1 MFMNNGVCLW
11 KRIRKLKEKIFKMI
25 YKVISYTIICIL
37 MAIAAFLIFYVIS
50 GKIAQKQGKKPLFG
64 LYTIISPSMTGT
76 LNVYDVAF
84 TMRVDTDKLKEGDII
99 TFYSTNSF
107 FGGTPITHRIIEIVD
122 VPDSGKM
129 FRVKGDANPK
139 ADEEKVIPSNVVGKV
154 LFKIPQLGRVQ
165 FFLASKGGWIVAIMI
180 PALVI
185 ISYDIYKIF
194 RLVLLKSKLLSME
207 NEHGNI

>member
-1 MFMNNGVCLW
+1 MEEDKSIKI
-11 KRIRKLKEKIFKMI
+11 KRIFKMT
-25 YKVISYTIICIL
+25 YKIISYTIIAIL
-37 MAIAAFLIFYVIS
+37 MCIASFLIFYVIS
-50 GKIAQKQGKKPLFG
+50 GKIAKKQGKQPLFG

-84 TMRVDTDKLKEGDII
+84 TMRQDTDDLKVGDII

-107 FGGTPITHRIIEIVD
+107 FGGTPITHRIIEVID
-122 VPDSGKM
+122 VPNSEKM

-139 ADEEKVIPSNVVGKV
+139 ADDEKVMASNVVGKV

-165 FFLASKGGWIVAIMI
+165 FFLASKGGWIIAIMI

-194 RLVLLKSKLLSME
+194 RLLLLKSKLLSIE

>member
-1 MFMNNGVCLW
+1 MEEDKKI
-11 KRIRKLKEKIFKMI
+11 KRKKVFKMI
-25 YKVISYTIICIL
+25 YKIISYTIICIL

-84 TMRVDTDKLKEGDII
+84 TMRVDTDKLKESDII

-107 FGGTPITHRIIEIVD
+107 FGGTPITHRIIEVVN
-122 VPDSGKM
+122 VPNSGKM

-154 LFKIPQLGRVQ
+154 MFKIPQLGRVQ
-165 FFLASKGGWIVAIMI
+165 FFLASKGGWIIAIMI
-180 PALVI
+180 PTLVI

-194 RLVLLKSKLLSME
+194 RLILLKSKLLSME

>member
-1 MFMNNGVCLW
+1 MEEDKKI
-11 KRIRKLKEKIFKMI
+11 KRKKLFKMI
-25 YKVISYTIICIL
+25 YKIISYTIICIL
-37 MAIAAFLIFYVIS
+37 MVIAAFLIFYVIS

-84 TMRVDTDKLKEGDII
+84 TMRVDTDKLKESDII

-107 FGGTPITHRIIEIVD
+107 FGGTPITHRIIEVVN
-122 VPDSGKM
+122 VPNSGKM

-154 LFKIPQLGRVQ
+154 MFKIPQLGRVQ
-165 FFLASKGGWIVAIMI
+165 FFLASKGGWIIAIMI

-194 RLVLLKSKLLSME
+194 RLILLKSKLLSME

>member
-1 MFMNNGVCLW
+1 MEEDKKI
-11 KRIRKLKEKIFKMI
+11 KRKKIFKMI

-154 LFKIPQLGRVQ
+154 MFKIPQLGRVQ
-165 FFLASKGGWIVAIMI
+165 FFLASKGGWIIAIMI

>member
-1 MFMNNGVCLW
+1 MEEDKKI
-11 KRIRKLKEKIFKMI
+11 KRKKVFKMI
-25 YKVISYTIICIL
+25 YKIISYTIICIL

-107 FGGTPITHRIIEIVD
+107 FGGTPITHRIIEVVN
-122 VPDSGKM
+122 VPNSGKM

-154 LFKIPQLGRVQ
+154 MFKIPQLGRVQ
-165 FFLASKGGWIVAIMI
+165 FFLASKGGWIIAIMI
-180 PALVI
+180 PVLVI

-194 RLVLLKSKLLSME
+194 RLFLLKSKLLSME

>member
-1 MFMNNGVCLW
+1 MKSKNKKGTLYL
-11 KRIRKLKEKIFKMI
+11 ITKI
-25 YKVISYTIICIL
+25 ISWCVMAVLCIIGALLITY
-37 MAIAAFLIFYVIS
+37 IAVN
-50 GKIAQKQGKKPLFG
+50 KIALAKGQKQPLG

-107 FGGTPITHRIIEIVD
+107 FGGTPITHRIIEIVNL
-122 VPDSGKM
+122 PESGKM

-165 FFLASKGGWIVAIMI
+165 FFLASKGGWIIAIMI

>member
-1 MFMNNGVCLW
+1 MEEDKKI
-11 KRIRKLKEKIFKMI
+11 KRKKVFKMI
-25 YKVISYTIICIL
+25 YKIISYTIICIL
-37 MAIAAFLIFYVIS
+37 MTIAAFLIFYVIS

-64 LYTIISPSMTGT
+64 LYTIISPSITGT

-107 FGGTPITHRIIEIVD
+107 FGGTPITHRIIEVVN
-122 VPDSGKM
+122 VPNSGKM

-154 LFKIPQLGRVQ
+154 MFKIPQLGRVQ
-165 FFLASKGGWIVAIMI
+165 FFLASKGGWIIAIMI

-194 RLVLLKSKLLSME
+194 RLFLLKSRLLSME

>member
-1 MFMNNGVCLW
+1 MEEDKKI
-11 KRIRKLKEKIFKMI
+11 KRKKIFKMI

-84 TMRVDTDKLKEGDII
+84 TMRVDTNKLKEGDII

>member
-1 MFMNNGVCLW
+1 MEEDKKI
-11 KRIRKLKEKIFKMI
+11 KRKKVFKMI
-25 YKVISYTIICIL
+25 YKIISYTIICIL

-107 FGGTPITHRIIEIVD
+107 FGGTPITHRIIEVVN
-122 VPDSGKM
+122 VPNSGKM

-154 LFKIPQLGRVQ
+154 MFKIPQLGRVQ
-165 FFLASKGGWIVAIMI
+165 FFLASKGGWIIAIMI

-194 RLVLLKSKLLSME
+194 RLFLLKSRLLSME

>member
-1 MFMNNGVCLW
+1 MEEDKKI
-11 KRIRKLKEKIFKMI
+11 KRKKVFKMI
-25 YKVISYTIICIL
+25 YKIISYTIICIL

-84 TMRVDTDKLKEGDII
+84 TMRIDTDKLKEGDII

-107 FGGTPITHRIIEIVD
+107 FGGTPITDRIIEVVN
-122 VPDSGKM
+122 VPNSGKM
-129 FRVKGDANPK
+129 FSVKGDANPK

-154 LFKIPQLGRVQ
+154 MFKIPQLGRVQ
-165 FFLASKGGWIVAIMI
+165 FFLASKGGWIIAIMI

-194 RLVLLKSKLLSME
+194 RLFLLKSKLLSME

>member
-1 MFMNNGVCLW
+1 MEEDKKI
-11 KRIRKLKEKIFKMI
+11 KRKKVFKMI
-25 YKVISYTIICIL
+25 YKIISYTIICIL

-84 TMRVDTDKLKEGDII
+84 TMRIDTDKLKEGDII

-107 FGGTPITHRIIEIVD
+107 FGGTPITHRIIEVVN
-122 VPDSGKM
+122 VPNSGKI

-154 LFKIPQLGRVQ
+154 MFKIPQLGRVQ
-165 FFLASKGGWIVAIMI
+165 FFLASKGGWIIAIMI

-194 RLVLLKSKLLSME
+194 RLFLLKSKLLSME

>member
-1 MFMNNGVCLW
+1 MEEDKKI
-11 KRIRKLKEKIFKMI
+11 KRKKIFKMI

-107 FGGTPITHRIIEIVD
+107 FGGTPITHRIIEFVN
-122 VPDSGKM
+122 VPESGKM

-165 FFLASKGGWIVAIMI
+165 FFLASKGGWIIAIMI

>member
-1 MFMNNGVCLW
+1 MEEDKKI
-11 KRIRKLKEKIFKMI
+11 KRKKLFKMI
-25 YKVISYTIICIL
+25 YKIISYTIICIL
-37 MAIAAFLIFYVIS
+37 MVIAAFLIFYVIS

-107 FGGTPITHRIIEIVD
+107 FGGTPITHRIIEVVN
-122 VPDSGKM
+122 VPNSGKM

-154 LFKIPQLGRVQ
+154 MFKIPQLGRVQ
-165 FFLASKGGWIVAIMI
+165 FFLASKGGWIIAIMI

-194 RLVLLKSKLLSME
+194 RLFLLKSKLLSME

>member
-1 MFMNNGVCLW
+1 MEEDKKI
-11 KRIRKLKEKIFKMI
+11 KRKKLFKMI
-25 YKVISYTIICIL
+25 YKIISYTIICIL
-37 MAIAAFLIFYVIS
+37 MVIAAFLIFYVIS

-107 FGGTPITHRIIEIVD
+107 FGGTPITHRIIEVVN
-122 VPDSGKM
+122 VPNSGKM

-154 LFKIPQLGRVQ
+154 MFKIPQLGRVQ
-165 FFLASKGGWIVAIMI
+165 FFLASKGGWIIAIMI

-194 RLVLLKSKLLSME
+194 RLILLKSKLLSME

>member
-1 MFMNNGVCLW
+1 MEEDKKI
-11 KRIRKLKEKIFKMI
+11 KRKKVFKMI
-25 YKVISYTIICIL
+25 YKIISYTIICIL

-84 TMRVDTDKLKEGDII
+84 TMRVDTDKLKESDII

-107 FGGTPITHRIIEIVD
+107 FGGTPITHRIIEVVN
-122 VPDSGKM
+122 VPNSGKM

-154 LFKIPQLGRVQ
+154 MFKIPQLGRVQ
-165 FFLASKGGWIVAIMI
+165 FFLASKGGWIIAIMI

-194 RLVLLKSKLLSME
+194 RLFLLKSKLLSME

>member
-1 MFMNNGVCLW
+1 MEEDKSIKIK
-11 KRIRKLKEKIFKMI
+11 KRFKMV

-37 MAIAAFLIFYVIS
+37 MLIASFLIFYVIS

-107 FGGTPITHRIIEIVD
+107 FGGTPITHRIVEIVD
-122 VPDSGKM
+122 VPGSGKM

-165 FFLASKGGWIVAIMI
+165 FFLASKGGWIIAIMI

-194 RLVLLKSKLLSME
+194 RLVLLKSKLLSIE

>member
-1 MFMNNGVCLW
+1 MEEDKKI
-11 KRIRKLKEKIFKMI
+11 KRKKIFKMI

-139 ADEEKVIPSNVVGKV
+139 ADEEKVMPSNVVGKV

>member
-1 MFMNNGVCLW
+1 MEEDKSIKI
-11 KRIRKLKEKIFKMI
+11 KRIFKMT
-25 YKVISYTIICIL
+25 YKIISYTIIAIL
-37 MAIAAFLIFYVIS
+37 MCIASFLIFYVIS
-50 GKIAQKQGKKPLFG
+50 GKIAKKQGKQPLFG

-84 TMRVDTDKLKEGDII
+84 TMRQNTDDLKVGDII

-107 FGGTPITHRIIEIVD
+107 FGGTPITHRIIEVID
-122 VPDSGKM
+122 VPNSEKM

-139 ADEEKVIPSNVVGKV
+139 ADDEKVMASNVVGKV
-154 LFKIPQLGRVQ
+154 LFKIPQLGRIQ
-165 FFLASKGGWIVAIMI
+165 FFLASKGGWIIAIMI

-194 RLVLLKSKLLSME
+194 RLLLLKSKLLSIE

>member
-1 MFMNNGVCLW
+1 MEEDKKI
-11 KRIRKLKEKIFKMI
+11 KRKKVFKMI
-25 YKVISYTIICIL
+25 YKIISYTIICIL
-37 MAIAAFLIFYVIS
+37 MTIAAFLIFYVIS

-107 FGGTPITHRIIEIVD
+107 FGGTPITHRIIEVVN
-122 VPDSGKM
+122 VPNSGKM

-154 LFKIPQLGRVQ
+154 MFKIPQLGRVQ
-165 FFLASKGGWIVAIMI
+165 FFLASKGGWIIAIMI

-194 RLVLLKSKLLSME
+194 RLILLKSKLLSME

>member
-1 MFMNNGVCLW
+1 MEEDKKI
-11 KRIRKLKEKIFKMI
+11 KRKKVFKMI
-25 YKVISYTIICIL
+25 YIIISYTIICIL

-107 FGGTPITHRIIEIVD
+107 FGGTPITHRIIEVVN
-122 VPDSGKM
+122 VPNSGKM

-154 LFKIPQLGRVQ
+154 MFKIPQLGRVQ
-165 FFLASKGGWIVAIMI
+165 FFLASKGGWIIAIMI

-194 RLVLLKSKLLSME
+194 RLFLLKSKLLSME

>member
-1 MFMNNGVCLW
+1 MEEDKKI
-11 KRIRKLKEKIFKMI
+11 KRKKVFKMI
-25 YKVISYTIICIL
+25 YKIISYTIICIL

-107 FGGTPITHRIIEIVD
+107 FGWTPITHRIIEVVN
-122 VPDSGKM
+122 VPNSGKM

-154 LFKIPQLGRVQ
+154 MFKIPQLGRVQ
-165 FFLASKGGWIVAIMI
+165 FFLASKGGWIIAIMI

-194 RLVLLKSKLLSME
+194 RLFLLKSKLLSME

>member
-1 MFMNNGVCLW
+1 MEEDKKI
-11 KRIRKLKEKIFKMI
+11 KRKKIFKMI
-25 YKVISYTIICIL
+25 YKIISYTIICIL

-107 FGGTPITHRIIEIVD
+107 FGGTPITHRIIEVVNI
-122 VPDSGKM
+122 PNSGKM

-139 ADEEKVIPSNVVGKV
+139 ADEEKVIPSNVIGKV
-154 LFKIPQLGRVQ
+154 MFKIPQLGRVQ
-165 FFLASKGGWIVAIMI
+165 FFLASKGGWIIAIMI

-194 RLVLLKSKLLSME
+194 RLILLKSKLLSME

>member
-1 MFMNNGVCLW
+1 MEEDKKI
-11 KRIRKLKEKIFKMI
+11 KRKKVFKMI
-25 YKVISYTIICIL
+25 YKIISYTIICIL

-84 TMRVDTDKLKEGDII
+84 TMRFDTDKLKEGDII

-107 FGGTPITHRIIEIVD
+107 FGGTPITHRIIEVVNI
-122 VPDSGKM
+122 PNSGKM

-139 ADEEKVIPSNVVGKV
+139 ADEEKVIPSNVIGKV
-154 LFKIPQLGRVQ
+154 MFKIPQLGRVQ
-165 FFLASKGGWIVAIMI
+165 FFLASKGGWIIAIMI

-194 RLVLLKSKLLSME
+194 RLFLLKSKLLSME

>member
-1 MFMNNGVCLW
+1 MEEDKKI
-11 KRIRKLKEKIFKMI
+11 KRKKIFKMI
-25 YKVISYTIICIL
+25 YKIISYTIICIL

-107 FGGTPITHRIIEIVD
+107 FGGTPITHRIIEVVNI
-122 VPDSGKM
+122 PNSGKM

-154 LFKIPQLGRVQ
+154 MFKIPQLGRVQ
-165 FFLASKGGWIVAIMI
+165 FFLASKGGWIIAIMI

-194 RLVLLKSKLLSME
+194 RLILLKSKLLSME

>member
-1 MFMNNGVCLW
+1 MEEDKKI
-11 KRIRKLKEKIFKMI
+11 KRKKVFKMI
-25 YKVISYTIICIL
+25 YKIISYTIICIL

-84 TMRVDTDKLKEGDII
+84 TMRIDTDKLKEGDII

-107 FGGTPITHRIIEIVD
+107 FGGTPITHRIIEVVN
-122 VPDSGKM
+122 VPNSGKM
-129 FRVKGDANPK
+129 FKVKGDANPK

-154 LFKIPQLGRVQ
+154 MFKIPQLGRVQ
-165 FFLASKGGWIVAIMI
+165 FFLASKGGWIIAIMI

-194 RLVLLKSKLLSME
+194 RLILLKSKLLSME

>member
-1 MFMNNGVCLW
+1 MEEDKKI
-11 KRIRKLKEKIFKMI
+11 KRKKIFKMI
-25 YKVISYTIICIL
+25 YKIISYTIICIL

-84 TMRVDTDKLKEGDII
+84 TMRVDTDKLKESDII

-107 FGGTPITHRIIEIVD
+107 FGGTPITHRIIEVVN
-122 VPDSGKM
+122 VPNSGKM

-154 LFKIPQLGRVQ
+154 MFKIPQLGRVQ
-165 FFLASKGGWIVAIMI
+165 FFLASKGGWIIAIMI

-194 RLVLLKSKLLSME
+194 RLFLLKSKLLSME

>member
-1 MFMNNGVCLW
+1 MEEDKKI
-11 KRIRKLKEKIFKMI
+11 KRKKVFKMI
-25 YKVISYTIICIL
+25 YKIISYTIICIL

-84 TMRVDTDKLKEGDII
+84 TMRIDTDKLKEGDII

-107 FGGTPITHRIIEIVD
+107 FGGTPITHRIIEVVN
-122 VPDSGKM
+122 VPNSGKM

-154 LFKIPQLGRVQ
+154 MFKIPQLGRVQ
-165 FFLASKGGWIVAIMI
+165 FFLASKGGWIIAIMI

-185 ISYDIYKIF
+185 ISYDVYKIF
-194 RLVLLKSKLLSME
+194 RLFLLKSKLLSME

>member
-1 MFMNNGVCLW
+1 MEEDKSIKIK
-11 KRIRKLKEKIFKMI
+11 KRFKMV

-37 MAIAAFLIFYVIS
+37 MLIASFLIFYVIS

-84 TMRVDTDKLKEGDII
+84 TMRVDTDKLKEKDII

-107 FGGTPITHRIIEIVD
+107 FGGTPITHRIKEIVD
-122 VPDSGKM
+122 VPGTGKM
-129 FRVKGDANPK
+129 FVVQGDANPK
-139 ADEEKVIPSNVVGKV
+139 PDDEKVLPSNVVGKV
-154 LFKIPQLGRVQ
+154 LFKIPQLGRIQ
-165 FFLASKGGWIVAIMI
+165 FFLASKGGWIIAIMI

-194 RLVLLKSKLLSME
+194 RLVLLKSKLVSIK

>member
-1 MFMNNGVCLW
+1 MEEDKKI
-11 KRIRKLKEKIFKMI
+11 KRKKVFKMI
-25 YKVISYTIICIL
+25 YKIISYTIICIL
-37 MAIAAFLIFYVIS
+37 MVIAAFLIFYVIS

-84 TMRVDTDKLKEGDII
+84 TMRVDTDKLKESDII

-107 FGGTPITHRIIEIVD
+107 FGGTPITHRIIEVVN
-122 VPDSGKM
+122 VPNSGKM

-154 LFKIPQLGRVQ
+154 MFKIPQLGRVQ
-165 FFLASKGGWIVAIMI
+165 FFLASKGGWIIAIMI
-180 PALVI
+180 PTLVI

-194 RLVLLKSKLLSME
+194 RLILLKSKLLSME

>member
-1 MFMNNGVCLW
+1 MEEDKKI
-11 KRIRKLKEKIFKMI
+11 KRKKVFKMI
-25 YKVISYTIICIL
+25 YKIISYTIICIL
-37 MAIAAFLIFYVIS
+37 MTIAAFLIFYVIS

-107 FGGTPITHRIIEIVD
+107 FGRTPITHRIIEVVN
-122 VPDSGKM
+122 VPNFGKM

-154 LFKIPQLGRVQ
+154 MFKIPQLGRVQ
-165 FFLASKGGWIVAIMI
+165 FFLASKGGWIIAIMI

-194 RLVLLKSKLLSME
+194 RLFLLKSRLLSME

>member
-1 MFMNNGVCLW
+1 MEEDKTI
-11 KRIRKLKEKIFKMI
+11 KRKKIFKMI
-25 YKVISYTIICIL
+25 YKIISYFIICLL
-37 MAIAAFLIFYVIS
+37 MIIASFLIFYVIS

-64 LYTIISPSMTGT
+64 LFTIISPSMTGS

-84 TMRVDTDKLKEGDII
+84 TMRVDTDKLKKGDVI

-107 FGGTPITHRIIEIVD
+107 FGGTPITHRIVEVID
-122 VPDSGKM
+122 VPETGRM
-129 FRVKGDANPK
+129 FRVQGDANPK
-139 ADEEKVIPSNVVGKV
+139 PDEEKVLPSNVVGKV

-165 FFLASKGGWIVAIMI
+165 FFLASKGGWIIAIMI

-194 RLVLLKSKLLSME
+194 RLVLLKSKLLSIE

>member
-1 MFMNNGVCLW
+1 MEEDKKI
-11 KRIRKLKEKIFKMI
+11 KRKKIFKMI

-37 MAIAAFLIFYVIS
+37 MVIAAFLIFYVIS

>member
-1 MFMNNGVCLW
+1 MEEDKKI
-11 KRIRKLKEKIFKMI
+11 KRKKIFKMI

-139 ADEEKVIPSNVVGKV
+139 VDEEKVIPSNVVGKV
-154 LFKIPQLGRVQ
+154 MFKIPQLGRVQ
-165 FFLASKGGWIVAIMI
+165 FFLASKGGWIIAIMI

>member
-1 MFMNNGVCLW
+1 MEEDKTI
-11 KRIRKLKEKIFKMI
+11 KRKKIFKMI
-25 YKVISYTIICIL
+25 YKVISYFIICLL
-37 MAIAAFLIFYVIS
+37 MIIASFLIFYVIS

-64 LYTIISPSMTGT
+64 LFTIISPSMTGS

-84 TMRVDTDKLKEGDII
+84 TMRVDTDKLKKGDVI

-107 FGGTPITHRIIEIVD
+107 FGGTPITHRIVEVID
-122 VPDSGKM
+122 VPETGRM
-129 FRVKGDANPK
+129 FRVQGDANPK
-139 ADEEKVIPSNVVGKV
+139 PDEEKVLPSNVVGKV

-165 FFLASKGGWIVAIMI
+165 FFLASKGGWIIAIMI

-194 RLVLLKSKLLSME
+194 RLVLLKSKLLSIE

>member
-1 MFMNNGVCLW
+1 MEEDKKI
-11 KRIRKLKEKIFKMI
+11 KRKKVFKMI
-25 YKVISYTIICIL
+25 YKIISYTIICIL

-107 FGGTPITHRIIEIVD
+107 FGGTPITHRIIEVVN
-122 VPDSGKM
+122 VPNSGKM

-154 LFKIPQLGRVQ
+154 MFKIPQLGRVQ
-165 FFLASKGGWIVAIMI
+165 FFLASKGGWIIAIMI

-194 RLVLLKSKLLSME
+194 RLFLLKSKLLSME

>member
-1 MFMNNGVCLW
+1 MEEDKKI
-11 KRIRKLKEKIFKMI
+11 KRKKIFKMI
-25 YKVISYTIICIL
+25 YKIISYTIICIL

-84 TMRVDTDKLKEGDII
+84 TMRVDTDKLKESDII

-107 FGGTPITHRIIEIVD
+107 FGGTPITHRIIEVVNI
-122 VPDSGKM
+122 PNSGKM

-154 LFKIPQLGRVQ
+154 MFKIPQLGRVQ
-165 FFLASKGGWIVAIMI
+165 FFLASKGGWIIAIMI
-180 PALVI
+180 PTLVI

-194 RLVLLKSKLLSME
+194 RLILLKSKLLSME

>member
-1 MFMNNGVCLW
+1 MEEDKKI
-11 KRIRKLKEKIFKMI
+11 KRKKVFKMI
-25 YKVISYTIICIL
+25 YKIISYTIICIL
-37 MAIAAFLIFYVIS
+37 MTIAAFLIFYVIS

-107 FGGTPITHRIIEIVD
+107 FGGTPITHRIIEVVN
-122 VPDSGKM
+122 VPNSRKM

-154 LFKIPQLGRVQ
+154 MFKIPQLGRVQ
-165 FFLASKGGWIVAIMI
+165 FFLASKGGWIIAIMI

-194 RLVLLKSKLLSME
+194 RLFLLKSKLLSME